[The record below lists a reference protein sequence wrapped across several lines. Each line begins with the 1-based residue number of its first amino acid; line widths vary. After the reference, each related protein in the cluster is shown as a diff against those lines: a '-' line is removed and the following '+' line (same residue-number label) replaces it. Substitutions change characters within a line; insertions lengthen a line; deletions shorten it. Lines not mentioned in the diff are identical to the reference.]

1 MPLHFVA
8 TSVAPLHAVASGAG
22 PAVVCLH
29 SSGSSS
35 SQWRRLMESD
45 APGHRFVA
53 FDFHG
58 HGRSPEQ
65 PPDYG
70 LAVESRAVWNAIA
83 SVREP
88 IHLVGHSYGGA
99 VAVDLALR
107 HAERIASLTLYEPV
121 LFSAL
126 TPEEAA
132 YREITSVGL
141 GIVRDAR
148 AGDLEAATSAF
159 IDYWNGAGAWRAMP
173 AGQQERARARIVP
186 VARHF
191 EALFAGGLT
200 LERLRAL
207 HVPTLLLGGDRSP
220 AAARAV
226 CARLATLACVKART
240 FRGLGHMGPITHPE
254 VVNTAIAAHLDAQSS
269 LADAA

>member
-1 MPLHFVA
+1 MTLHFVA
-8 TSVAPLHAVASGAG
+8 TSAAPLHAVESGAG

-29 SSGSSS
+29 SSGSAS
-35 SQWRRLMESD
+35 SQWRRLLESG
-45 APGHRFVA
+45 APGRRFVA

-65 PPDYG
+65 PPGYD
-70 LAVESRAVWNAIA
+70 LSVESGAVWKAV
-83 SVREP
+83 SSFREP
-88 IHLVGHSYGGA
+88 VHLVGHSYGGA

-107 HAERIASLTLYEPV
+107 HAGRIASLTLYEPV
-121 LFSAL
+121 LFTAL
-126 TPEEAA
+126 AGEEAA
-132 YREITSVGL
+132 YREIATVGL

-148 AGDLEAATSAF
+148 AGDLEGATQAF

-191 EALFAGGLT
+191 EALFASGLT

-207 HVPTLLLGGDRSP
+207 QVPTLLLGGDRSP

-240 FRGLGHMGPITHPE
+240 LHGLGHMGPVTHPAE
-254 VVNTAIAAHLDAQSS
+254 VNAVIAAHLDARTP